1 MTGSQKRR
9 AHPEDD
15 ARTHPGTRVRNRRQT
30 QADAPFKHEP
40 PPIWHEGPKRGSAEE
55 AELFYNVTVFGHELH
70 LRLHPNTHLVAPRAT
85 MEWWEESGSKSSQP
99 IQDTHCFYTGEVS
112 NVEDTSV
119 AISNCDGLVG
129 VTWTPLW
136 LHHQW
141 ILPSS
146 FPINDFLNSCSP
158 STVLIAPSA
167 HFYQSFLIS
176 LSGSLSPFPLN
187 YSVAP
192 SNYSCRSFL
201 ITSSHVPLVSFSCCE
216 QRTNKVRL
224 NK

>member
-1 MTGSQKRR
+1 MTGSQQRHANPK
-9 AHPEDD
+9 DD

-30 QADAPFKHEP
+30 QEDPPFKREP
-40 PPIWHEGPKRGSAEE
+40 PPIWPEGPKRGSAEE
-55 AELFYNVTVFGHELH
+55 AELFYNVTVFGHQLH

-85 MEWWEESGSKSSQP
+85 MEWWEESGRKSSQP

-136 LHHQW
+136 LHLHQW

-146 FPINDFLNSCSP
+146 FPIIDFWIP
-158 STVLIAPSA
+158 A
-167 HFYQSFLIS
+167 HLPQSSLLLLPIFIS
-176 LSGSLSPFPLN
+176 LSSSLFSGSLSPFPLN

-192 SNYSCRSFL
+192 SISCCRAFL
-201 ITSSHVPLVSFSCCE
+201 ITSSRVPLVSFSCCE
-216 QRTNKVRL
+216 QRTIMRSG
-224 NK
+224 

>member
-1 MTGSQKRR
+1 M
-9 AHPEDD
+9 
-15 ARTHPGTRVRNRRQT
+15 HPGTRVRNRRQT
-30 QADAPFKHEP
+30 QADPPFKHEP
-40 PPIWHEGPKRGSAEE
+40 PPIWQEGPKRGSAEE

-85 MEWWEESGSKSSQP
+85 MEWWEESGRKSSQP

-129 VTWTPLW
+129 VTWTPLGS
-136 LHHQW
+136 HIDQC
-141 ILPSS
+141 IIPST
-146 FPINDFLNSCSP
+146 FPIIDFLNSCLLSA
-158 STVLIAPSA
+158 VLIAHSA
-167 HFYQSFLIS
+167 HFCQSFLIT

-192 SNYSCRSFL
+192 LISCCCSFL
-201 ITSSHVPLVSFSCCE
+201 ITCSRVPLVSFSCCE
-216 QRTNKVRL
+216 QRTIMRSG
-224 NK
+224 